1 MVEPHYDDFPLR
13 RQGVRHYDENVKVG
27 HFLVPVTTT
36 ATTTTAK
43 ILVVVVGEGGV
54 RHNDENPQRR
64 KKESECG
71 EPNGRP
77 TQGTRRVS
85 SQPSESV

>member
-1 MVEPHYDDFPLR
+1 MSKKWPKASEIGENLIFELLADVKSKVEPHYDDYPLR

-54 RHNDENPQRR
+54 
-64 KKESECG
+64 
-71 EPNGRP
+71 
-77 TQGTRRVS
+77 
-85 SQPSESV
+85 